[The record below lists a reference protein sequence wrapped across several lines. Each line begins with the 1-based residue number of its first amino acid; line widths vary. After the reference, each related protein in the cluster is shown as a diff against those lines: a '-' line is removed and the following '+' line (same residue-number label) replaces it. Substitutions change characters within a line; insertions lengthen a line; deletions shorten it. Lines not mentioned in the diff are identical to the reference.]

1 LSIDDQ
7 LKQEGFSRMAAM
19 GALEEQFEN
28 VFQTLV
34 PINGLSTRQQ
44 EQLLAQAEVL
54 NFGTRKFVFREGDRD
69 DFSYFLLRGS
79 LELLS

>member
-1 LSIDDQ
+1 
-7 LKQEGFSRMAAM
+7 MAAM
-19 GALEEQFEN
+19 GALEEQFES

-54 NFGTRKFVFREGDRD
+54 NFGTREFVFREGDRD

>member
-1 LSIDDQ
+1 
-7 LKQEGFSRMAAM
+7 MAAM
-19 GALEEQFEN
+19 GALEEQFES

-54 NFGTRKFVFREGDRD
+54 NFGTREFFFARVTATIFRISCCAGV
-69 DFSYFLLRGS
+69 
-79 LELLS
+79 LSS